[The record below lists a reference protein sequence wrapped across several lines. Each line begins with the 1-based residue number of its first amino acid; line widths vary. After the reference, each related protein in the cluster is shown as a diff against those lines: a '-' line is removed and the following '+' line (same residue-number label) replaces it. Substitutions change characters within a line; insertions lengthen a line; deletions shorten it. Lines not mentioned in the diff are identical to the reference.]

1 MRLPILLIGFLTASF
16 LCGCVNSLENALDAQ
31 AITTNSIL
39 PPRQS
44 SDADESINPLAEET
58 TSDSGNSLFDLQE
71 EDVASSGEE
80 VNPKLAFPV
89 GFPESLRGKQRKVLF
104 PDDKWVLQY
113 ESPFIPTSVDG
124 LFIHNTNELW
134 ITGTSGDIMKYMID
148 SGKWVVYNTVDDIE
162 MEPNQLLLTSRGEIW
177 GFNNIGFEVSYSDL
191 PVLSRYNPITDKFE
205 SVMDSERLL
214 I

>member
-104 PDDKWVLQY
+104 PDDKWVLQQLVQDLVHR
-113 ESPFIPTSVDG
+113 TSIVGCEDFG
-124 LFIHNTNELW
+124 SL
-134 ITGTSGDIMKYMID
+134 S
-148 SGKWVVYNTVDDIE
+148 IE
-162 MEPNQLLLTSRGEIW
+162 R
-177 GFNNIGFEVSYSDL
+177 IGQCGHRW
-191 PVLSRYNPITDKFE
+191 VLSIRGDQRRFDIYCDE
-205 SVMDSERLL
+205 L
-214 I
+214 